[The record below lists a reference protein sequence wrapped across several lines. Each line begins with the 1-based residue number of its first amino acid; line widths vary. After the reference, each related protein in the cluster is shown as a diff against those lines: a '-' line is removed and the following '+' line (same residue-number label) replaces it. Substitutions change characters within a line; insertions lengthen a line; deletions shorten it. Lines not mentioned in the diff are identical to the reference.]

1 MSNSVQEPTLATV
14 FARYDRRVMNNIHRA
29 DYVECLVATLLGPA
43 WTLPWT
49 SAYDWAP
56 WDLEHVS
63 GARIEVKQAAARQPW
78 HQGESVQARPPR
90 FDIAPRGGYWT
101 LDSTWVEQ
109 PGRLADIYIFAWHP
123 ETRERIVDHREP
135 EQWTFFVLRT
145 ETVPAAQR
153 SISLARVER
162 LARTVRAESLP
173 PTVKQMLKRGDEA
186 GAIHI

>member
-1 MSNSVQEPTLATV
+1 MSNSVQEQTLATV

-29 DYVECLVATLLGPA
+29 DYVECLVAMLLGPA

-78 HQGESVQARPPR
+78 HRDESVQARPPR

-123 ETRERIVDHREP
+123 ETRESIVDHREP
-135 EQWTFFVLRT
+135 EQWTFCVLRT
-145 ETVPAAQR
+145 ETLPAAQR

-162 LARTVRAESLP
+162 LARTVRAESLA
-173 PTVKQMLKRGDEA
+173 PTVKQMLKRGDEP
-186 GAIHI
+186 GSIHI